1 MEATVSTRKT
11 AVVTGVFFIVA
22 SIAAAAGLLLYGPVL
37 KAGYISG
44 SGADTRVFLGAF
56 AEVILAISCIGTA
69 VTLFPIVKRQ
79 NEGVALGYF
88 AGRLLEAG
96 VIVVGIISVLSVVT
110 LRQDLAGAAGA
121 SALGQSLV
129 AIHDWTFLFGPGF
142 ATGVGTLLLA
152 YLMYT
157 SRLVPRTIAVL
168 GLIGGPLIFASGIA
182 VLFGLYEQLSAVGTI
197 AAIPVAAWEMILA
210 VYLIVKGFRAS
221 ALQQLGFVPAPADEL
236 QQAKEL
242 KRAA

>member
-1 MEATVSTRKT
+1 MKTIASTRKT
-11 AVVTGVFFIVA
+11 AVVTGVLFIVA
-22 SIAAAAGLLLYGPVL
+22 SLAAVAGLLLYGPVL
-37 KAGYISG
+37 KTGYIVG

-56 AEVILAISCIGTA
+56 AELILVCACIGTA
-69 VTLFPIVKRQ
+69 VTLFSIVKRQ
-79 NEGVALGYF
+79 NEGVALGYV
-88 AGRLLEAG
+88 AARTVEAV

-142 ATGVGTLLLA
+142 ATGVGTLLVA

-157 SRLVPRTIAVL
+157 SRLVPRSIAVV

-182 VLFGLYEQLSAVGTI
+182 VLFGVYEQLSAV
-197 AAIPVAAWEMILA
+197 AAIRRHPGGGLGDDPCR
-210 VYLIVKGFRAS
+210 LPH
-221 ALQQLGFVPAPADEL
+221 QQGIQGPRPAGVRLHTCP
-236 QQAKEL
+236 
-242 KRAA
+242 RG